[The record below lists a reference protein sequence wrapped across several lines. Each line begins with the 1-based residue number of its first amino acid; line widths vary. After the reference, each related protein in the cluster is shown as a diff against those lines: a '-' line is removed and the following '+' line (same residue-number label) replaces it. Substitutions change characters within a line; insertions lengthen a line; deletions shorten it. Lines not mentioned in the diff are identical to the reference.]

1 MELSERRKSFFL
13 NFLIHFCDLHQI
25 LNILLKNMMVIVN
38 IFLKLQ
44 TAKNFV
50 NVCQVLAKSP
60 WERFYHVFS
69 LYWGELI
76 WKMSPLVV
84 GEILGKFAITLTSD
98 GKYHVQDWEILPL
111 PIQMQISRKHKTF
124 SDSFFPFLESISNFK
139 HFETKR

>member
-1 MELSERRKSFFL
+1 MLLNTLATDGKYPVEDCENWQLPMQMELSERGKSFFL

-60 WERFYHVFS
+60 
-69 LYWGELI
+69 
-76 WKMSPLVV
+76 
-84 GEILGKFAITLTSD
+84 
-98 GKYHVQDWEILPL
+98 
-111 PIQMQISRKHKTF
+111 
-124 SDSFFPFLESISNFK
+124 
-139 HFETKR
+139 